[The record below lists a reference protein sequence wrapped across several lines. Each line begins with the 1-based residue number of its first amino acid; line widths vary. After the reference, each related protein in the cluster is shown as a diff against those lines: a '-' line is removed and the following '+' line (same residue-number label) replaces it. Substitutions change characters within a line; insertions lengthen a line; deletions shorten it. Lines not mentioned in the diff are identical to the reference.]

1 MCLGRNLDLKFAI
14 IKYMNKYY
22 IPALILTLLVI
33 VAIFSFFMKE
43 KEPTGPIIDSVATS
57 TNPFTIAE
65 EGDQLIGT
73 DFRIPGLFDTVT
85 LEKGV
90 KDFKLSGSAGDG
102 MIVYLS
108 SHAVEV
114 NVADVKYL
122 VAPIVAGTGG
132 TGNFLYLVLYKES
145 NGKWEQLGDTLLG
158 DRVFLNSLLVDESY
172 TVPKIL
178 ATLLVRGENEP
189 MTAEPTIEKTVAF
202 EIKNDSLVET
212 VYYAE

>member
-1 MCLGRNLDLKFAI
+1 
-14 IKYMNKYY
+14 MNKYY
-22 IPALILTLLVI
+22 ISGFILLLLVI
-33 VAIFSFFMKE
+33 VAGVSFFMKDE
-43 KEPTGPIIDSVATS
+43 KEPDGPIIDSVATS

-73 DFRIPGLFDTVT
+73 EFRIPGLFDTVT

-90 KDFKLSGSAGDG
+90 KDFKLSGAGGDG

-114 NVADVKYL
+114 NLGEVKYL

-132 TGNFLYLVLYKES
+132 TGNFLYLVLYKEN

-158 DRVFLNSLLVDESY
+158 DRVFLNSLLVDDNY
-172 TVPKIL
+172 TEPKIL

-189 MTAEPTIEKTVAF
+189 MTAEPTIEKTMAF